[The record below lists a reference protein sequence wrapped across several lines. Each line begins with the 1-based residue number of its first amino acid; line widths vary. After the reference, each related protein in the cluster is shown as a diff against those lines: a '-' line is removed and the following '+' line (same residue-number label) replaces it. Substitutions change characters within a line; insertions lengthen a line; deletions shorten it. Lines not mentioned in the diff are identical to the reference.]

1 MNPTQRIA
9 ALQQTVRESRL
20 GIAKEYEGLM
30 EDLDVQKR
38 FQNSFRHHPV
48 RWISGAAVAGL
59 LTTLIRFKGSPQERG
74 KISKTMTQGNQRN
87 PADPGSQTSFP
98 GPLSSG
104 IPQTSGWMPGVI
116 QVGKLL
122 FPILQPIIMEWIGS
136 AAQSALARKSRN
148 F

>member
-59 LTTLIRFKGSPQERG
+59 LTTLIRFKGSSQGKG
-74 KISKTMTQGNQRN
+74 KISKTMTHGNQ
-87 PADPGSQTSFP
+87 ADPGSQPSFP
-98 GPLSSG
+98 SPLSSG
-104 IPQTSGWMPGVI
+104 IPQTSGWMPGVL

-136 AAQSALARKSRN
+136 ATQSALARKPRN